1 MDIDKK
7 LVKKI
12 ATLSKLKIKEK
23 EVEIIS
29 KDLSKIITW
38 VEKLNE
44 VDTKDVTPVSNP
56 SDIKIPFRE
65 DEINDFNSIKKTFT
79 SKIYED
85 RTYSKT
91 QTSVP
96 IFILGFSLGWG
107 SLSILCTIS
116 FIYIEYYTLF

>member
-12 ATLSKLKIKEK
+12 ATLSKLKIEEK

-44 VDTKDVTPVSNP
+44 VDTKDVTPVANP
-56 SDIKIPFRE
+56 SDIKIPFRK
-65 DEINDFNSIKKTFT
+65 DEINDGKIEDKILKNAPEKKGGYF
-79 SKIYED
+79 I
-85 RTYSKT
+85 
-91 QTSVP
+91 VP
-96 IFILGFSLGWG
+96 KVV
-107 SLSILCTIS
+107 
-116 FIYIEYYTLF
+116 E